1 MCRLCHHLL
10 PLWETNSPEPPGKPY
25 TMCVCV
31 CVRLQRGE
39 NVQIVVI
46 YFNRFFVNPKRWDRS
61 IRYSIDEYAGG
72 SLTCDRDVEGKGVAS
87 EGGLESPVKCARLS
101 RGSPKGGSINLFP
114 DGAWSRI
121 GGVGASTSCWGTGG
135 GMEQKLTLT
144 GLTRLRTSVETVARK
159 ADGWS
164 GGAHNCGVDDDGAPS
179 SLVRNAWVLTERFR
193 WTRVPQRL
201 CAHDGHQR
209 RARRGTKVLQ
219 WKNGPITNACFFF
232 IELRCLL
239 YCLNIGVYCA

>member
-1 MCRLCHHLL
+1 MYKLLWFILTDFLLTQKDGIEVFATLLMNMLVGHSHVTETSRERGLL
-10 PLWETNSPEPPGKPY
+10 P
-25 TMCVCV
+25 
-31 CVRLQRGE
+31 
-39 NVQIVVI
+39 
-46 YFNRFFVNPKRWDRS
+46 
-61 IRYSIDEYAGG
+61 
-72 SLTCDRDVEGKGVAS
+72 KGVWRARRVTMRQCV
-87 EGGLESPVKCARLS
+87 VKCARLS

-144 GLTRLRTSVETVARK
+144 GLTRLRTSVETVPRK